1 MLLRDIS
8 TKLKSDCTYLQ
19 LPLIQLFAMPKISD
33 FFVFRFKMSGL
44 DSAYVKEHL
53 DGVLTELIAEL
64 VQIKPDDPIEWL
76 ANALRQHSRK
86 QQAKVCQIHL
96 FEKKIND
103 F

>member
-1 MLLRDIS
+1 
-8 TKLKSDCTYLQ
+8 
-19 LPLIQLFAMPKISD
+19 
-33 FFVFRFKMSGL
+33 MSGL

-86 QQAKVCQIHL
+86 QQAKVCQICI
-96 FEKKIND
+96 FEKKINYFLGWYCTSSLSQLSEIFD
-103 F
+103 FIFTDYSIFTYLKIYFD

>member
-1 MLLRDIS
+1 
-8 TKLKSDCTYLQ
+8 
-19 LPLIQLFAMPKISD
+19 
-33 FFVFRFKMSGL
+33 MSGL

-86 QQAKVCQIHL
+86 KHAKVCQIRI
-96 FEKKIND
+96 FEKK
-103 F
+103 

>member
-1 MLLRDIS
+1 
-8 TKLKSDCTYLQ
+8 
-19 LPLIQLFAMPKISD
+19 
-33 FFVFRFKMSGL
+33 MSGL

>member
-1 MLLRDIS
+1 
-8 TKLKSDCTYLQ
+8 
-19 LPLIQLFAMPKISD
+19 
-33 FFVFRFKMSGL
+33 MSGL

-86 QQAKVCQIHL
+86 QQAKVCQIRI
-96 FEKKIND
+96 FEKKLNEN
-103 F
+103 FRLVPHFKLELTVENLRLCVH